1 MCVTS
6 GVTCAASGVT
16 CVISGVTCVT
26 LGVTS
31 GVTCVALG
39 VTCLTPQALFIVFL
53 LFQADLVIILCCAC
67 LCLLNEKGVAKLFKH
82 ISQFLSM
89 LTD

>member
-1 MCVTS
+1 MCYICATS
-6 GVTCAASGVT
+6 SVTCIASGVK
-16 CVISGVTCVT
+16 CVT

-31 GVTCVALG
+31 GVTCVTLG

-67 LCLLNEKGVAKLFKH
+67 ICLRNEKGVAKPLNTSHSFYPC
-82 ISQFLSM
+82 
-89 LTD
+89 